1 VLSSDGAQAHTLDLK
16 INGSTP
22 FVDAARIFALHAGVS
37 ETGTAARL
45 RGAARAWKMAAGEV
59 EAWVA
64 AFHFIQLL
72 RVRHQHAQHT
82 RGEVAGNRIDP
93 EQLNALDRR
102 ILKEAFRQGRK
113 LQAVMGRYFEF

>member
-1 VLSSDGAQAHTLDLK
+1 
-16 INGSTP
+16 
-22 FVDAARIFALHAGVS
+22 
-37 ETGTAARL
+37 
-45 RGAARAWKMAAGEV
+45 V

-72 RVRHQHAQHT
+72 RVRHQHAQQS
-82 RGEVAGNRIDP
+82 RSESVSNRIDP